1 MLFKTWQRGSLKIC
15 IHGNNGH
22 YIFKL
27 SAHESVKV
35 PAEVFFCN
43 QVPYSASD
51 AVKFNMADQVQF
63 LHLAASE
70 FC

>member
-43 QVPYSASD
+43 QVPYSGLRCSQIQYGGPGAIPPFSR
-51 AVKFNMADQVQF
+51 
-63 LHLAASE
+63 
-70 FC
+70 